1 LCIGQTHA
9 SLFSAYY
16 EARLTAALDDDF
28 NTPIAL
34 SILFEL
40 AKVVNAKRKK
50 DSDQANALGQLLKKL
65 GEFSQFISNLVG

>member
-1 LCIGQTHA
+1 MHPSIDKID
-9 SLFSAYY
+9 Y

-50 DSDQANALGQLLKKL
+50 DSDQANALGQLL
-65 GEFSQFISNLVG
+65 I

>member
-1 LCIGQTHA
+1 LVSQR
-9 SLFSAYY
+9 FDY

-50 DSDQANALGQLLKKL
+50 DSDQANALGRAMLSHLRYLLK
-65 GEFSQFISNLVG
+65 